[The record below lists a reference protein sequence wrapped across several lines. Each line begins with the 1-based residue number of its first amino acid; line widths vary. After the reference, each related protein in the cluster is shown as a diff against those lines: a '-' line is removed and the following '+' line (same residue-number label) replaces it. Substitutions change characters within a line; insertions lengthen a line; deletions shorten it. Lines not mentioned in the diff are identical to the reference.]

1 MLQQVT
7 PDPAALDDKPFVTQ
21 WGSDPVWDGALV
33 AMRRVTP
40 MQLQT
45 FAQVVDPTRPP
56 EPGRPVRVENSIP
69 VRPAADEPGGVTP
82 PPSVVGVVGY
92 EPHFSADRQLWYVDI
107 AFEAGATHWP
117 FVRLALAR

>member
-45 FAQVVDPTRPP
+45 FAQVVD
-56 EPGRPVRVENSIP
+56 P